1 MPPKFAP
8 KKSLSSLTSPQGKP
22 TGLSKPSGVK
32 TIPSKPGVVS
42 KASSPLSKGI
52 SHPSRPTPPKA
63 NLAPLKTGVER
74 PVLRA
79 FECLVNVELAQ
90 KAFAGVGIYVG
101 PDAAKQRALV
111 EQITQDLIQLQ
122 LSYKTYW
129 KEVAIES
136 KDKADF
142 KGN

>member
-1 MPPKFAP
+1 MPPKP
-8 KKSLSSLTSPQGKP
+8 PVKQLVKKGLPTAIAKP
-22 TGLSKPSGVK
+22 PTVKPSILAK
-32 TIPSKPGVVS
+32 KIETPTR
-42 KASSPLSKGI
+42 PL
-52 SHPSRPTPPKA
+52 
-63 NLAPLKTGVER
+63 PLKTGVER

-90 KAFAGVGIYVG
+90 HAMRGVGIFVG
-101 PDAAKQRALV
+101 PDAEKQRTLQ

-129 KEVAIES
+129 KQVDIES
-136 KDKADF
+136 KSKADF

>member
-1 MPPKFAP
+1 MPPKP
-8 KKSLSSLTSPQGKP
+8 PVKPIVKKGLPTTIAKPAKASPV
-22 TGLSKPSGVK
+22 KPSILAKKVE
-32 TIPSKPGVVS
+32 TPIR
-42 KASSPLSKGI
+42 PL
-52 SHPSRPTPPKA
+52 
-63 NLAPLKTGVER
+63 PLKTGVER

-90 KAFAGVGIYVG
+90 HAMRGVGIFVG
-101 PDAAKQRALV
+101 PDAEKQRTLQ

-129 KEVAIES
+129 KQVDIES
-136 KDKADF
+136 KSKADF